1 MHAMTGSAKGAPR
14 AHRVPGRHWHWRVA
28 SRRRALLVRGSAAA
42 LLAVVG
48 PGLLAGLS
56 DDDPAGITTYSI
68 LGADHGY
75 ELIWVLVVATAML
88 ILYHAIAVR
97 LGAVTGQGLA
107 GLIRERFGVRTAF
120 AMTTVLA
127 VANLG
132 TTAAE
137 FAGIA
142 AALDIAGVPRQIS
155 VPAAAIGVSWLVIG
169 SQFKRVEHVLLLLA
183 ATLSAYILAGIL
195 AEPDWSAAARGAL
208 VPSLGLG
215 RTEVLV
221 ITATIGTT
229 IAPWG
234 LAFIQSYAV
243 DKRLR
248 PQDLGLER
256 VDVVTGAVLT
266 GVIGFF
272 VVVACAATLHVSG
285 QSIEDARDA
294 AIALEPLAGAWSAR
308 LFGAG
313 LLGAALLAVAVVP
326 LATAYSVAEMF
337 GTESRLDDRVGEARV
352 FYGTYLGTMAI
363 GATIVL
369 IPSVPL
375 VPVLYLT
382 QALNAILLVP
392 LLFVLNR
399 LSSDPELMG
408 EHVNSG
414 GVRILAWLATATL
427 IVCVS
432 ALGIVSLI

>member
-1 MHAMTGSAKGAPR
+1 M
-14 AHRVPGRHWHWRVA
+14 
-28 SRRRALLVRGSAAA
+28 SRLRIAAF
-42 LLAVVG
+42 LAVLG
-48 PGLLAGLS
+48 PGILAGLS

-75 ELIWVLVVATAML
+75 ELIWVLVLATAML

-97 LGAVTGQGLA
+97 VGAVTGQGLA

-120 AMTTVLA
+120 AMTTILI

-142 AALDIAGVPRQIS
+142 SALGLAGVPRGIS
-155 VPAAAIGVSWLVIG
+155 VPLAAVGVSWLVIG
-169 SQFKRVEHVLLLLA
+169 SQFKRIEHVLLILA
-183 ATLSAYILAGIL
+183 ATLSAYILAGAL
-195 AEPDWSAAARGAL
+195 AGPDWSAAARGAV
-208 VPSLGLG
+208 VPSLSLG
-215 RTEVLV
+215 RADVLV

-248 PQDLGLER
+248 PQDLSLER
-256 VDVVTGAVLT
+256 IDVVAGAVLT

-272 VVVACAATLHVSG
+272 VVIACAATLHATG
-285 QSIEDARDA
+285 RSIEDARDA
-294 AIALEPLAGAWSAR
+294 AVALEPLAGAWSAR

-313 LLGAALLAVAVVP
+313 LLGAALLAVAIVP
-326 LATAYSVAEMF
+326 LSTAYSVAETF
-337 GTESRLDDRVGEARV
+337 GTESRLDDSFREARI
-352 FYGTYLGTMAI
+352 FYATYLGTMAVAA
-363 GATIVL
+363 GIVL

-375 VPVLYLT
+375 VPVLYLS

-392 LLFVLNR
+392 LLIVLNR
-399 LSSDPELMG
+399 LSGDRS
-408 EHVNSG
+408 
-414 GVRILAWLATATL
+414 
-427 IVCVS
+427 
-432 ALGIVSLI
+432 

>member
-1 MHAMTGSAKGAPR
+1 M
-14 AHRVPGRHWHWRVA
+14 
-28 SRRRALLVRGSAAA
+28 SRLRIAAF
-42 LLAVVG
+42 LAVLG
-48 PGLLAGLS
+48 PGILAGLS

-75 ELIWVLVVATAML
+75 ELIWVLVLATAML

-97 LGAVTGQGLA
+97 VGAVTGQGLA

-120 AMTTVLA
+120 AMTTVLI

-142 AALDIAGVPRQIS
+142 SALGLAGVPRGIS
-155 VPAAAIGVSWLVIG
+155 VPLAAVGVSWLVIG
-169 SQFKRVEHVLLLLA
+169 SQFKRIEHVLLILA
-183 ATLSAYILAGIL
+183 ATLSAYILAGAL
-195 AEPDWSAAARGAL
+195 AGPDWSAAARGAV
-208 VPSLGLG
+208 VPSLSLG
-215 RTEVLV
+215 RADVLV

-248 PQDLGLER
+248 PQDLSLER
-256 VDVVTGAVLT
+256 IDVVAGAVLT

-272 VVVACAATLHVSG
+272 VVIACAATLHATG
-285 QSIEDARDA
+285 RSIEDARDA
-294 AIALEPLAGAWSAR
+294 AVALEPLAGAWSAR

-326 LATAYSVAEMF
+326 LSTAYSVAETF
-337 GTESRLDDRVGEARV
+337 GTESRLDDSFREARI
-352 FYGTYLGTMAI
+352 FYATYLGTMAVAA
-363 GATIVL
+363 GIVL

-375 VPVLYLT
+375 VPVLYLS

-392 LLFVLNR
+392 LLIVLNR
-399 LSSDPELMG
+399 LSGDTKLMG
-408 EHVNSG
+408 EHASTPA
-414 GVRILAWLATATL
+414 VRMLAWSATL
-427 IVCVS
+427 VLLACVL
-432 ALGIVSLI
+432 ALGFVSLT

>member
-1 MHAMTGSAKGAPR
+1 M
-14 AHRVPGRHWHWRVA
+14 
-28 SRRRALLVRGSAAA
+28 SRLRIAAF
-42 LLAVVG
+42 LAVLG
-48 PGLLAGLS
+48 PGILAGLS

-75 ELIWVLVVATAML
+75 ELIWVLVLATAML

-97 LGAVTGQGLA
+97 VGAVTGQGLA

-120 AMTTVLA
+120 AMTTILI

-142 AALDIAGVPRQIS
+142 SALGLAGVPRGIS
-155 VPAAAIGVSWLVIG
+155 VPLAAVGVSWLVIG
-169 SQFKRVEHVLLLLA
+169 SQFKRIEHVLLILA
-183 ATLSAYILAGIL
+183 ATLSAYILAGAL
-195 AEPDWSAAARGAL
+195 AGPDWSAAARGAV
-208 VPSLGLG
+208 VPSLSLG
-215 RTEVLV
+215 RADVLV

-248 PQDLGLER
+248 PQDLSLER
-256 VDVVTGAVLT
+256 IDVVAGAVLT

-272 VVVACAATLHVSG
+272 VVIACAATLHATG
-285 QSIEDARDA
+285 RSIEDARDA

-313 LLGAALLAVAVVP
+313 LLGAALLAVAIVP
-326 LATAYSVAEMF
+326 LSTAYSVAETF
-337 GTESRLDDRVGEARV
+337 GTESRLDDSFREARI
-352 FYGTYLGTMAI
+352 FYATYLGTMAVAA
-363 GATIVL
+363 GIVL

-375 VPVLYLT
+375 VPVLYLS

-392 LLFVLNR
+392 LLIVLNR
-399 LSSDPELMG
+399 LSGDTKLMG
-408 EHVNSG
+408 EHASTPA
-414 GVRILAWLATATL
+414 VRVLAWSATILL
-427 IVCVS
+427 IACVL
-432 ALGIVSLI
+432 ALGFVSLT

>member
-1 MHAMTGSAKGAPR
+1 VN
-14 AHRVPGRHWHWRVA
+14 RVRI
-28 SRRRALLVRGSAAA
+28 AAF
-42 LLAVVG
+42 LAVLG
-48 PGLLAGLS
+48 PGILAGLS

-88 ILYHAIAVR
+88 ILYHTTAVR
-97 LGAVTGQGLA
+97 IGAVTGQGLA
-107 GLIRERFGVRTAF
+107 GLIRERLGVRTA
-120 AMTTVLA
+120 LA
-127 VANLG
+127 LTAILVVANLG

-142 AALDIAGVPRQIS
+142 SALDIAGIPRFIS
-155 VPAAAIGVSWLVIG
+155 VPAAAAGISWLVIG

-183 ATLSAYILAGIL
+183 ATLSAYILAGSL
-195 AEPDWSAAARGAL
+195 AGPDWSAAARGAV
-208 VPSLGLG
+208 VPSLGFG
-215 RTEVLV
+215 RTEILV
-221 ITATIGTT
+221 ITATVGTT

-248 PQDLGLER
+248 PEDLGLER
-256 VDVVTGAVLT
+256 VDVVAGAVLT

-272 VVVACAATLHVSG
+272 VVIACAATLHASG
-285 QSIEDARDA
+285 RSIDDARDA
-294 AIALEPLAGAWSAR
+294 ATALEPLAGAWSAR

-313 LLGAALLAVAVVP
+313 LLGAALLAVAIVP

-337 GTESRLDDRVGEARV
+337 GTESRLDDSLGEARI

-363 GATIVL
+363 AAVIVL

-375 VPVLYLT
+375 VPVLYLS
-382 QALNAILLVP
+382 QALNAILLIP

-399 LSSDPELMG
+399 LSCDRGLMG
-408 EHVNSG
+408 EHASG
-414 GVRILAWLATATL
+414 PVVRALSWIATAVL
-427 IVCVS
+427 IVCVG
-432 ALGIVSLI
+432 ALGIVSVL

>member
-1 MHAMTGSAKGAPR
+1 L
-14 AHRVPGRHWHWRVA
+14 
-28 SRRRALLVRGSAAA
+28 SRLRFAAFI
-42 LLAVVG
+42 AVLG
-48 PGLLAGLS
+48 PGILAGLS

-75 ELIWVLVVATAML
+75 ALIWVLVLATAML

-97 LGAVTGQGLA
+97 VGAVTGQGLA
-107 GLIRERFGVRTAF
+107 GLVRERYGVRTAF
-120 AMTTVLA
+120 AMTAILVA
-127 VANLG
+127 ANLG

-142 AALDIAGVPRQIS
+142 SALDLAGVSRVIS
-155 VPAAAIGVSWLVIG
+155 VPAAAVGVSWLVIG

-183 ATLSAYILAGIL
+183 ATLSAYVLAGAL
-195 AEPDWSAAARGAL
+195 AGPDWSAAARGAV
-208 VPSLGLG
+208 VPSLSLG
-215 RTEVLV
+215 RSEVLV
-221 ITATIGTT
+221 ITATVGTT

-248 PQDLGLER
+248 PQDLGLEL
-256 VDVVTGAVLT
+256 VDVVAGAVLT

-272 VVVACAATLHVSG
+272 VVIACAATLHVTGHSVN
-285 QSIEDARDA
+285 DARDA

-313 LLGAALLAVAVVP
+313 LLGAALLALAIVP
-326 LATAYSVAEMF
+326 LSTAYSVAETF
-337 GTESRLDDRVGEARV
+337 GTECRLDDRLGEARI

-363 GATIVL
+363 AAVIVL

-375 VPVLYLT
+375 VPVLFLS

-392 LLFVLNR
+392 LLVVLNR
-399 LSSDPELMG
+399 LSGDRELMG
-408 EHVNSG
+408 EHASTAV
-414 GVRILAWLATATL
+414 VRALSWTATAVL
-427 IVCVS
+427 IACVV
-432 ALGIVSLI
+432 ALAGVSLT